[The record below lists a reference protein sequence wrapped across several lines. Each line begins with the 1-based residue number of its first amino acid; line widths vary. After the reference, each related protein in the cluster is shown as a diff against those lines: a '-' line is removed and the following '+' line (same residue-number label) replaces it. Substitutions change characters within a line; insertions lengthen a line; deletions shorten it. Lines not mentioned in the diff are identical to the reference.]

1 MTQFGAQTAFNRTVP
16 FSEVDVLEQVAPYL
30 KKALNLVDVEVYLV
44 EDAKQKGFSVSIV
57 EGAEPGSP
65 AFEYYNV

>member
-1 MTQFGAQTAFNRTVP
+1 MSEFGAEIAFNRTLP
-16 FSEVDVLEQVAPYL
+16 FSELEVLQEIVPYF
-30 KKALNLVDVEVYLV
+30 KKSLNLIDAEIILV
-44 EDAKQKGFSVSIV
+44 EDARAKGYATVML